1 MDYEND
7 ALREARE
14 VILDLAE
21 YLTKVG
27 NTVETGSNPMLEQ
40 LASKLRA
47 LVQDEPNHHHA
58 QTHHLP
64 PAEVLH

>member
-47 LVQDEPNHHHA
+47 LVQDEPNHHHV